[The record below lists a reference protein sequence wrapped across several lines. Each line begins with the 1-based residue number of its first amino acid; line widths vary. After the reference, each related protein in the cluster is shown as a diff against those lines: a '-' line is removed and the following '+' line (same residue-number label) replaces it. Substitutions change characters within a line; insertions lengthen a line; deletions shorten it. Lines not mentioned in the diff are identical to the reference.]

1 MGGIFF
7 NLGEERFPGG
17 AWRRFLAWALG
28 DPMVGVFFGWLV
40 LILGGYI
47 RIYIVIFEV
56 TYLYS
61 KVQCLKSN
69 LDAIW
74 QIEYGNNI
82 AIFDI

>member
-1 MGGIFF
+1 LAKNDSQGV
-7 NLGEERFPGG
+7 
-17 AWRRFLAWALG
+17 AWQRFLAWALG

-61 KVQCLKSN
+61 KVQCQKSN

-82 AIFDI
+82 AIFDK